1 MIPIGTVIDTKYEIL
16 KEIGRGGM
24 STVYLAMD
32 NRLNKQWA
40 IKEIK
45 KTSDKNN
52 HIVIQSFLVEANLL
66 KTLDHPTLPRI
77 VDIIDNGSGAI
88 YVVMDYIAGESLNK
102 VVQRYGAQP
111 QEYVIE
117 WAKQLCNVLAYLH
130 SRPTPIIYRDMKP
143 GNVML
148 TPDGN
153 VKLID
158 FGIAREYKAEN
169 LEDTTSLGT
178 RGYAAPEQFG
188 GKGQTDARTD
198 IYGLGVTIYYLLT
211 NQNPC
216 EPPYEIYPIRQINPN
231 LSTGLE
237 KIIQKCTRLDPKERY
252 QSCEELMYDLEH
264 YEEIDDVYKQKQ
276 NNKIAIFSL
285 SCLACI
291 LFLVI
296 GLLGLKGI
304 NNERLNNYNIVLNEA
319 TDYVSKSIST
329 NKFLEDVPNTY
340 ETAISID
347 PKRNEAYLK
356 LLDYYIR
363 MGQTQN
369 GLDKIGSYI
378 DRNNGNLQSNN
389 EVLMSVARLYFNGT
403 TNDPNFNVNYVN
415 AAKYFSMVNSD
426 KLPEA
431 DYYKK
436 LSLSLSQFGS
446 TVDWQ
451 EVVDALEKF
460 ENYNDNQNKDST
472 QINNY
477 LSLAGVYVA
486 NKSYILNEGKDSYQ
500 SAINVLNKAE
510 DTVDFLNESE
520 VTDTYKN
527 DIILRRGDA
536 YNLKA
541 SSISDVNEARANYEK
556 AIEEYS
562 SVIYDTD
569 SNEVKITLSNKIAD
583 MYRTM
588 KEYDKSANK
597 YNEIIR
603 TFPNDTRAFTSYGMM
618 ALVDLGD
625 TQKAAELYTRVK
637 GIEGSN
643 KDTNLYKLEQKLK
656 NAGII

>member
-1 MIPIGTVIDTKYEIL
+1 MIPIGTVIDNKYEIL
-16 KEIGRGGM
+16 KQIGQGGM

-45 KTSDKNN
+45 KTSDKNS
-52 HIVIQSFLVEANLL
+52 HIVIQSFLVEAHLL

-77 VDIIDNGSGAI
+77 VDIIDNGAGVI

-130 SRPTPIIYRDMKP
+130 SRPKPIIYRDMKP

-148 TPDGN
+148 TPEGN

-158 FGIAREYKAEN
+158 FGIAREYKSEN

-198 IYGLGVTIYYLLT
+198 IYGLGVTIYYLIT

-231 LSTGLE
+231 LSAGLE
-237 KIIQKCTRLDPKERY
+237 RIIQKCTRLDPNERY

-264 YEEIDDVYKQKQ
+264 YEEIDDDYKQKQ
-276 NNKIAIFSL
+276 TNKIAIFSL
-285 SCLACI
+285 SAIACI
-291 LFLVI
+291 LFLII

-304 NNERLNNYNIVLNEA
+304 NNERLSNYNIVLNEA
-319 TDYVSKSIST
+319 TNYVSKSIAT
-329 NKFLEDVPNTY
+329 NTFSEDAVTTY
-340 ETAISID
+340 ETAISVD
-347 PKRNEAYLK
+347 PRRNEAYLK
-356 LLDYYIR
+356 MLDYYIR

-378 DRNNGNLQSNN
+378 DRNNGDLQSNN

-403 TNDPNFNVNYVN
+403 TSDLDFNVNYVN
-415 AAKYFSMVNSD
+415 AAKYFSMVDSEEI
-426 KLPEA
+426 PESA
-431 DYYKK
+431 YYKE

-446 TVDWQ
+446 TVEWGGVIQ
-451 EVVDALEKF
+451 GLENF
-460 ENYNDNQNKDST
+460 EEFNDNQNKDIT

-477 LSLAGVYVA
+477 LSLAGVYIA
-486 NKSYILNEGKDSYQ
+486 NKSYILNEGKDPYQ
-500 SAINVLNKAE
+500 IAIDTLNKAE
-510 DTVDFLNESE
+510 DTMEFLNENE
-520 VTDTYKN
+520 VNDTYKK
-527 DIILRRGDA
+527 DIILRRGEA
-536 YNLKA
+536 YHIKA
-541 SSISDVNEARANYEK
+541 ANIAEVSEAKVNFEK
-556 AIEEYS
+556 AIGEYNN
-562 SVIYDTD
+562 VISESDN
-569 SNEVKITLSNKIAD
+569 NEVKKILMNKVAD
-583 MYRTM
+583 IYRTM
-588 KEYDKSANK
+588 KEYDKAGTEYSK
-597 YNEIIR
+597 IIQSY
-603 TFPNDTRAFTSYGMM
+603 PNDTKAFTSYGMM
-618 ALVDLGD
+618 LLVDD
-625 TQKAAELYTRVK
+625 QNPQKALELYLKAKNT
-637 GIEGSN
+637 EGSN